1 MRGDRFLLLITVVT
15 ATAMVSLSAAQRAGA
30 PASAKPRGPG
40 FLERSAI
47 FYGTGEE
54 ALTPAERAI
63 VEARFAEYERL
74 FTAADSV
81 ARPQGFIVKP
91 SVSGGAMTRSRRIPS
106 FRYALMIA
114 PLVQERLAAIF
125 ASENP
130 ESSSVWSGGG
140 GPANFRDSAGD
151 IYSERQRSGPLPGML
166 PTTYVFDGLQF
177 DKPTRAR
184 SNAVRVLLTPDGVLP
199 WTDVPRERVLN
210 ILIAEAEDT
219 YKKTAQLTA
228 ETVYQRWLREAPE
241 RQRTREQLVVTL
253 TATAGM
259 DKPKAEKMKADMERA
274 DREVGESYKKADA
287 EERERNIRNLAL
299 LKERV
304 AYVRAQQ
311 TAMSATERAMPAWFR
326 LNSDGHYSFAS
337 PGTPGFERLI
347 ADKPDFYRFKGSRVQ
362 VRTLMVYFHIQEY
375 PREEAE
381 DRAVIDAY
389 KAFDWAAAQRMLTP
403 LSK

>member
-106 FRYALMIA
+106 FRYALTIA
-114 PLVQERLAAIF
+114 PRVQERLAAIW

-130 ESSSVWSGGG
+130 EAVTVWAGVSG
-140 GPANFRDSAGD
+140 PKDFSDSTGD
-151 IYSERQRSGPLPGML
+151 IYRELPRQGPLPGMP
-166 PTTYVFDGLQF
+166 PTTYVFDGLKF
-177 DKPTRAR
+177 DKSPGAR
-184 SNAVRVLLTPDGVLP
+184 HNRVMVLLTSDGVLP
-199 WTDVPRERVLN
+199 WADVPRERVLN

-219 YKKTAQLTA
+219 YKKTAQLTS

-259 DKPKAEKMKADMERA
+259 DKAKAEKMKADMERA

-287 EERERNIRNLAL
+287 EERERNARNLAL

-304 AYVRAQQ
+304 AYVRAQY

-326 LNSDGHYSFAS
+326 LNNDGHYSFAS
-337 PGTPGFERLI
+337 PGTPGFERLV

-362 VRTLMVYFHIQEY
+362 VRTLMIYFNIQEY
-375 PREEAE
+375 AGQEAE

-389 KAFDWAAAQRMLTP
+389 KAFDWSAAQRMLTASP
-403 LSK
+403 K